1 MAHQYAL
8 IVTFRKNLYLLITL
22 ASVKLDMNLIRIIY
36 VKIIVATGLCLSYN
50 VMMETISQMMDVV
63 LLVKNRLD
71 LIVIGVKALLHV
83 KAKYY

>member
-1 MAHQYAL
+1 
-8 IVTFRKNLYLLITL
+8 
-22 ASVKLDMNLIRIIY
+22 
-36 VKIIVATGLCLSYN
+36 
-50 VMMETISQMMDVV
+50 MMETISQMMDVV